1 MLHLMLGIYLELNL
15 EETPKWH
22 LLSMV
27 LDEIFKET
35 KNNGSSCQF
44 PVGHFCV
51 CFVSF
56 VVLSVTEQC
65 NILIVAN
72 DDRTCMQLR
81 QVLWQ
86 SRA

>member
-35 KNNGSSCQF
+35 KNNGSSCKF
-44 PVGHFCV
+44 PVGAFLCALRFI
-51 CFVSF
+51 CGTIS
-56 VVLSVTEQC
+56 
-65 NILIVAN
+65 
-72 DDRTCMQLR
+72 DRAVQHLDCCK
-81 QVLWQ
+81 
-86 SRA
+86 

>member
-27 LDEIFKET
+27 LDEIFKEI
-35 KNNGSSCQF
+35 KNNSSSCQF

-51 CFVSF
+51 HFVSF
-56 VVLSVTEQC
+56 VVLSMTEQC
-65 NILIVAN
+65 IGPACSL
-72 DDRTCMQLR
+72 DRYCGR
-81 QVLWQ
+81 VEHEICKH
-86 SRA
+86 S